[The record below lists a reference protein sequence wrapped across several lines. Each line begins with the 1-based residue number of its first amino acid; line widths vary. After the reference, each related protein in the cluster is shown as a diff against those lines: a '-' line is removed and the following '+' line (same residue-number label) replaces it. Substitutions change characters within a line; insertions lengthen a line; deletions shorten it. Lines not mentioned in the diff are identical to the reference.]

1 MTPIGI
7 IVALVAVVVSMTLD
21 HGQVTDLIKI
31 PAIILVL
38 GGSLGATVVG
48 FDKRRLR
55 AVPKATKLVMLPGD
69 PPDMKGTIDT
79 LLTMAREVRQNPLAL
94 EQLETDDAF
103 LKMGIQVITSTSDPE
118 RVHELLGAE
127 VVGLRT
133 RHTTSIK
140 FFSDMAGYSPTFGI
154 LGTVIGLI
162 GVLGQLTQPGKL
174 GPAIAS
180 AFAATLWG
188 VLLANAV
195 WLPISNRLRRLSDEE
210 ITYREMVI
218 EGLLTMQLNVSSMDL
233 KDRLYAFLP
242 PSERAEEAVAPR
254 DAPDRRRGG
263 RMSQPQNTLLGSA
276 PRRTSRVGRGGS
288 LGTARHEPGTVAV
301 DLRRHDHPA
310 PRPLHRPV
318 RPLEDQPS
326 QIPAVPTIGEPC
338 EARRLLGGTRIDLRS
353 QPRTGSV
360 VGVLGPSPSDRAG
373 PVPCAGAEGLLG
385 DVTLTIDASGLVEG
399 LVADSTFFLTDS
411 AQLSPLGDEI
421 VDTSG
426 HVLDSYPN
434 NVDVAGYTDDQ
445 AITGG
450 PYADNWALSAARSS
464 TVVERLTTVD
474 GVDPERVV
482 AIGYG
487 QYHPVVP
494 NTSPTA
500 EAENRRVN
508 IVVSRESTPG
518 SSAAQ

>member
-7 IVALVAVVVSMTLD
+7 VVALVAVVVSMTLD

-38 GGSLGATVVG
+38 GGSLGATIAG

-55 AVPKATKLVMLPGD
+55 GVPKATKLVMLPGS

-162 GVLGQLTQPGKL
+162 GVLGQLSEPGKL
-174 GPAIAS
+174 GPAIVS

-242 PSERAEEAVAPR
+242 PSERTEEDVAPV
-254 DAPDRRRGG
+254 
-263 RMSQPQNTLLGSA
+263 T
-276 PRRTSRVGRGGS
+276 
-288 LGTARHEPGTVAV
+288 
-301 DLRRHDHPA
+301 
-310 PRPLHRPV
+310 PLM
-318 RPLEDQPS
+318 D
-326 QIPAVPTIGEPC
+326 
-338 EARRLLGGTRIDLRS
+338 
-353 QPRTGSV
+353 
-360 VGVLGPSPSDRAG
+360 
-373 PVPCAGAEGLLG
+373 
-385 DVTLTIDASGLVEG
+385 
-399 LVADSTFFLTDS
+399 
-411 AQLSPLGDEI
+411 
-421 VDTSG
+421 
-426 HVLDSYPN
+426 
-434 NVDVAGYTDDQ
+434 
-445 AITGG
+445 
-450 PYADNWALSAARSS
+450 
-464 TVVERLTTVD
+464 
-474 GVDPERVV
+474 
-482 AIGYG
+482 
-487 QYHPVVP
+487 
-494 NTSPTA
+494 A
-500 EAENRRVN
+500 EA
-508 IVVSRESTPG
+508 
-518 SSAAQ
+518 AA